1 MKRIFHSIDHFTT
14 VNKYMFKIIIY
25 TSECIYMMNVYYT
38 DAAAIIWCYQ
48 LLQSVLFIQSMCF
61 TVPQDN
67 DKLVTRSF
75 SDGDTDVLKMWLVGS
90 LT

>member
-38 DAAAIIWCYQ
+38 DAAAII
-48 LLQSVLFIQSMCF
+48 
-61 TVPQDN
+61 
-67 DKLVTRSF
+67 
-75 SDGDTDVLKMWLVGS
+75 
-90 LT
+90 